1 MFGTISGHNSKDITE
16 VEHFFGG
23 YREGTVDGEDGG
35 RSNERKKRER
45 TNKMERG
52 GGGIRLGTGCARG
65 SHLYVPY

>member
-45 TNKMERG
+45 TNTDGKG
-52 GGGIRLGTGCARG
+52 GNQVRDRLRKG
-65 SHLYVPY
+65 

>member
-16 VEHFFGG
+16 EEHFFGG

-45 TNKMERG
+45 TNTDGKG
-52 GGGIRLGTGCARG
+52 GNQVRDRLRKG
-65 SHLYVPY
+65 